1 MSYDLTLQNLI
12 KEYFSDILSIRP
24 ELGIELGINVGKGL
38 SNMSIETLDREKGLI
53 ELTLDK
59 LRDIEFEELSID
71 GKVYYLSFYYYL
83 RLRRFF
89 IEDWQLWRMYPEA
102 LETLVKIIGIIISN
116 PNYPLDEKIRIIGDY
131 IKDLPTYLEVSK
143 TRLKRPVRLFVDIG
157 ILMLTYLKQ
166 ILAFIKDEAGK
177 DPKAT
182 KAFSKL
188 NEIFERAEEALDKY
202 MEWLVNL
209 RGREVFEVSMGQEV
223 YTKLIRIRRLGED
236 LKEIHNMIKEDIN
249 NLHDEILRRLR
260 AINVSSIQDYLE
272 GVREIHP
279 TEPFKVVSEYEN
291 AFVEIRRRILE
302 NNFMDIPEIDL
313 DIQILPVKSSYLTP
327 IFSHIASIEG
337 SKLDIEIMLR
347 IKDEEDLKWHNK
359 YEITLRMIREIIPGK
374 ALLEFYLKTSDNLL
388 RKILDIPEY
397 KEGWGAYTQ
406 DILLE
411 LGMISGEDYKIMN
424 LIEKYKM
431 AILAKMDIEINT
443 GRLTHVEAAKA
454 LKQLGIFTDDEVTIN
469 IMTALASPSTLLSQY
484 MGYRFFKNLERK
496 LKTVSEKRFSYK
508 WLTDEIMK
516 YSVTPLRYLE
526 ALVLKDYSND
536 MLTDFLNKD

>member
-71 GKVYYLSFYYYL
+71 GKVYYLSFYDYL

-116 PNYPLDEKIRIIGDY
+116 PNYPLEEKIRIIGDY

>member
-38 SNMSIETLDREKGLI
+38 SNMSIESLDREKGLI

-59 LRDIEFEELSID
+59 LKDIEFEELSID
-71 GKVYYLSFYYYL
+71 GKVYYLSFYDYL

-102 LETLVKIIGIIISN
+102 LETLVKIIGVIISN
-116 PNYPLDEKIRIIGDY
+116 PNYPLAEKIRVIGDY

-188 NEIFERAEEALDKY
+188 NEVFERAEEALDKY

-223 YTKLIRIRRLGED
+223 YTKLIKIRRLGED
-236 LKEIHNMIKEDIN
+236 LKEIHNSIKEDIN

-260 AINVSSIQDYLE
+260 AINVSTIHDYLD
-272 GVREIHP
+272 GIREIHP
-279 TEPFKVVSEYEN
+279 TEPYKVVSEYES

-302 NNFMDIPEIDL
+302 NNFMDIPEIEF

-411 LGMISGEDYKIMN
+411 LGMVGGEDYKIMN

-484 MGYRFFKNLERK
+484 LGYRFFKNLERK

-516 YSVTPLRYLE
+516 YSVTPLKYLE